1 MAWIKM
7 KDPMGNILEIP
18 DTMYRD
24 VYANN
29 KAYTLVTEVLKQ
41 TEKTETKKETKGDAD
56 VRGKERSTSTESA
69 KQNKI

>member
-24 VYANN
+24 VYAKNT
-29 KAYTLVTEVLKQ
+29 AYTLITSVEKK
-41 TEKTETKKETKGDAD
+41 TEKTETKKDIKGDAD
-56 VRGKERSTSTESA
+56 VRGKERSTNKESA
-69 KQNKI
+69 DKDKI